1 MQTHQ
6 QTQNSRPGFIMTLVV
21 MMLTAFVSLAKP
33 YDTPALH
40 YDAGL
45 RAPTGAEQRAID
57 VLNATTKFLARQQQ
71 TAPSRDRLNLSGV
84 EPEENN
90 SEPGFDAATLPAAQ
104 DFDFAA
110 RLAATV
116 GNPSGSTAH
125 SLALT
130 SRHPRAPPIT
140 PV

>member
-6 QTQNSRPGFIMTLVV
+6 QTESGRPGFIMTLVV
-21 MMLTAFVSLAKP
+21 MMLMAFVSLAKP

-45 RAPTGAEQRAID
+45 RAPTSPEQRAID

-71 TAPSRDRLNLSGV
+71 SAPSRDLSNLNGM
-84 EPEENN
+84 EPEE
-90 SEPGFDAATLPAAQ
+90 STGEPGFDVATLPAAQ

-110 RLAATV
+110 RLAAAV
-116 GNPSGSTAH
+116 GNPSDSTAQ